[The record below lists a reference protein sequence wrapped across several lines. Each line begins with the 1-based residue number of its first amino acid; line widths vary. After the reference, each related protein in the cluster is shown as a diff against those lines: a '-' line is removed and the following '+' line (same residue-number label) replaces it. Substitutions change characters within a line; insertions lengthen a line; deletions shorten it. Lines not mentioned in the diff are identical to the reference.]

1 MSQTLEPEDTFSR
14 SFDLKIPAQNLAQE
28 FGYNFESQS
37 LQLPKY
43 KGELNYIQQTQEQIQ
58 EILPHLSLDSDRTKR
73 EFLVAP
79 IIRDLICYTHTQ
91 IRIEYKIKVSDR
103 FQGLINYFIESP
115 NFSIISFAKG
125 ENLEGGMNQLITQ
138 LIALDQW
145 DNTPAS
151 DRLFG
156 AVTTGS
162 VWQFGLLHRQ
172 TKLIQQDLNLYRVPN
187 DFEAVMR
194 ILVQALVSE
203 NQLNTSNI

>member
-1 MSQTLEPEDTFSR
+1 MNKTLELEDTFICSC
-14 SFDLKIPAQNLAQE
+14 DLKIPAQNLAQE
-28 FGYNFESQS
+28 FGYNFERQS

-43 KGELNYIQQTQEQIQ
+43 RGELNHIQKTQEQIQ
-58 EILPHLSLDSDRTKR
+58 EILPHLSLDSDRSKR

-79 IIRDLICYTHTQ
+79 IMRDLICYTHTQ

-103 FQGLINYFIESP
+103 LQGIINYFIQST
-115 NFSIISFAKG
+115 NFSTISFAKG
-125 ENLEGGMNQLITQ
+125 ENLEGGTNQLITQ

-156 AVTTGS
+156 AVTTGT
-162 VWQFGLLHRQ
+162 VWQFALLHRQ

-187 DFEAVMR
+187 DFEAVTR
-194 ILVQALVSE
+194 ILVEVMME
-203 NQLNTSNI
+203 KRGVNNVC